1 MCSSIFDKT
10 AFIARITSVQAKPE
24 YICHGIAA
32 VTSKEESIVA
42 AYGTIWTEMGFDDVC
57 YKVILI

>member
-1 MCSSIFDKT
+1 M
-10 AFIARITSVQAKPE
+10 QAKPE